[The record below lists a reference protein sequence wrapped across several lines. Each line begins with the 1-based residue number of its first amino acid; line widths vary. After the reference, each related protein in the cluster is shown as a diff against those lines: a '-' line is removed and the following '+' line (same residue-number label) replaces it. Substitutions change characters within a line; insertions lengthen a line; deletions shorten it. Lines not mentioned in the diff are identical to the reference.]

1 MNLLKSIICAGTLMI
16 VTATLVAAEDGNDM
30 NMRTR
35 PEVLFQQNKYE
46 EINQL
51 VEESFVCLKR
61 DQDSGDIDALVSIGE
76 AAIAAAP
83 KNDHAYSIFFAVT
96 KRLIDYSPDDPETR
110 LAIYS
115 AQSRLVAKLLAE
127 RHVIEGAPEQTRQQ
141 AKAMLGEFL
150 ENIESRIIP
159 DYQPRQVYVNVP
171 PPVVTSVSE
180 RIGFNPGSVEDP
192 VVRQQW
198 EKAIE
203 DNKRNA
209 LMNKEQQ
216 VLVRMKRE
224 YESRISS
231 FIKGQ

>member
-1 MNLLKSIICAGTLMI
+1 MNLLKSSICIGTLMI

-35 PEVLFQQNKYE
+35 LDVLFQQNKYE

-51 VEESFVCLKR
+51 VEERFVCLKR
-61 DQDSGDIDALVSIGE
+61 DKDSNDIDALVSMGE

-83 KNDHAYSIFFAVT
+83 KNDHAYSIFFDVT
-96 KRLIDYSPDDPETR
+96 KRLIDYSPDTPETR
-110 LAIYS
+110 LAIYN
-115 AQSRLVAKLLAE
+115 AQSRLVAKLLDE
-127 RHVIEGAPEQTRQQ
+127 RHVIEGASEQTRQQ
-141 AKAMLGEFL
+141 AEAMLGDFL
-150 ENIESRIIP
+150 RNIESRIIP
-159 DYQPRQVYVNVP
+159 DYQPLQVYVNVP
-171 PPVVTSVSE
+171 PPVVTSVNE

-192 VVRQQW
+192 SIRQQW

-224 YESRISS
+224 YEFRISS
-231 FIKGQ
+231 FGKGQ